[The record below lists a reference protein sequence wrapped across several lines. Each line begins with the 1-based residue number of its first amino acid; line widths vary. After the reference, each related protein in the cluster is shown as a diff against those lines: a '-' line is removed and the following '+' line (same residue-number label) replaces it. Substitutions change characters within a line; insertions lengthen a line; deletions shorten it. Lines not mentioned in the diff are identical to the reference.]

1 MAARKISDFTLGDRR
16 TTMAQLNWYGGKST
30 A

>member
-1 MAARKISDFTLGDRR
+1 MAARKISDFTLGDRGIAV
-16 TTMAQLNWYGGKST
+16 AQMNWYGCKPT